1 MIWPKDIQDWGL
13 ALTKLWVR
21 RKEGK
26 VPLG

>member
-1 MIWPKDIQDWGL
+1 MIWLNDIQDWGM

-21 RKEGK
+21 RKERK